1 MNHSYQGARAPRRV
15 LLSTVHRAVL
25 YASFAIFLGELVDSA
40 GRPLTVAEHH
50 ELWCDLIA
58 TETRLVLLAP
68 RDHGKTTLLLAYI
81 LWQFWR
87 HTHDPVGRPLATPA
101 GTYSAVLFSAT
112 RDQALVLMAKFREL
126 LVANSALFGEVGPSA
141 SREGQRQ
148 QIRWSRTD
156 VRLPG
161 GAELLIR
168 SYRGSSRG
176 LHPDL
181 LLLDDVLS
189 DQNSLSSYQRER
201 TLKYFVGTLMPMNPG
216 QLVIVGTAFHQDDLF
231 HRLRPGRA
239 TSRGDRAAAA
249 FTWRRYFALD
259 VDAHDA
265 LWPERHPYDE
275 LIDLRD
281 FDPVAFS
288 REYQNL
294 PRDDASSMFPFELT
308 QRAIDAGAG
317 LVFGPSYRPAPG
329 EFVVL
334 AVDIAISEAT
344 AADYTVILVVAFDPT
359 TKLRR
364 VLAARRVKGLDLASQ
379 VDLICDL
386 FKRYGATIGLVEDNG
401 FQRWLLEALWKRP
414 ETRHGMFGHT
424 TGLGKTDL
432 RDGVPRLKLELQA
445 GSWVMPSGDA
455 EARRFARTWQTELAA
470 FGVRDGRLAGVGE
483 HDDTVIASWLIELA
497 VRHVE
502 LHIAL
507 PPEVE
512 IITGEDVGIM
522 PVRISPDLDAADA
535 LFELQRFRLDP
546 DADDW

>member
-1 MNHSYQGARAPRRV
+1 MNESGQGTRPPRRV
-15 LLSTVHRAVL
+15 PLSAVHRALL
-25 YASFAIFLGELVDSA
+25 YASFAFFMGELLDPA
-40 GRPLTVAEHH
+40 GRPLTVAEHQ

-58 TETRLVLLAP
+58 MEPRLVLLAP

-87 HTHDPVGRPLATPA
+87 HGHDSSGRPLATPA
-101 GTYSAVLFSAT
+101 GTYSAALFSAT
-112 RDQALVLMAKFREL
+112 RDQGLVLMAKFREL
-126 LVANSALFGEVGPSA
+126 LVANGALFGEVGPSG

-148 QIRWSRTD
+148 QIRWSKTE
-156 VRLPG
+156 VRLPS

-168 SYRGSSRG
+168 AYRSSSRG

-181 LLLDDVLS
+181 LLLDDPLS

-216 QLVIVGTAFHQDDLF
+216 QLVVVGTAFHQDDLL

-239 TSRGDRAAAA
+239 TSSGKRAATAA

-259 VDAHDA
+259 VDAQDA

-275 LIDLRD
+275 LIALRD

-288 REYQNL
+288 REYQNE
-294 PRDDASSMFPFELT
+294 PRDDASSMFPLELT

-334 AVDIAISEAT
+334 AADIAISEA
-344 AADYTVILVVAFDPT
+344 AGADFTVIMVVAFDRT

-364 VLAARRVKGLDLASQ
+364 VLAARRVKGLDLGSQ

-386 FKRYGATIGLVEDNG
+386 FTRYGVAIGIVEDNG

-414 ETRHGMFGHT
+414 ETRHAIFGHT

-432 RDGVPRLKLELQA
+432 RDGVPRLKLELLA

-455 EARRFARTWQTELAA
+455 EALRFARTWQTELAA
-470 FGVRDGRLAGVGE
+470 FGIRDGRLEGVGE
-483 HDDTVIASWLIELA
+483 HDDTVISSWLIELA

-502 LHIAL
+502 LYFAL
-507 PPEVE
+507 PPEAE
-512 IITGEDVGIM
+512 IIRGEDVGIT
-522 PVRISPDLDAADA
+522 PVRISPDLDAVDA
-535 LFELQRFRLDP
+535 LFDMQRLRLGP
-546 DADDW
+546 DDW

>member
-1 MNHSYQGARAPRRV
+1 MNGSGHGTRPPRRV
-15 LLSTVHRAVL
+15 PLSAVHRALL
-25 YASFAIFLGELVDSA
+25 YASFVFFMGELLDPA
-40 GRPLTVAEHH
+40 GRPLTIAEHH

-58 TETRLVLLAP
+58 TERWLVLLAP
-68 RDHGKTTLLLAYI
+68 RDHGKTTLLLAYT
-81 LWQFWR
+81 LWRFWR
-87 HTHDPVGRPLATPA
+87 HSHDAAGRPLATPA
-101 GTYSAVLFSAT
+101 GTYTAALFSAT

-126 LVANSALFGEVGPSA
+126 LVANSALFGEVGPST

-148 QIRWSRTD
+148 QIRWSRTE
-156 VRLPG
+156 VRLPS

-168 SYRGSSRG
+168 AYRGSSRG

-181 LLLDDVLS
+181 LLLDDPLS
-189 DQNSLSSYQRER
+189 DQNSLSSHQRER

-216 QLVIVGTAFHQDDLF
+216 QLVVVGTAFHQDDLL

-239 TSRGDRAAAA
+239 TSRGNRAVTAA

-259 VDAHDA
+259 VDAQDA

-275 LIDLRD
+275 LIALRD

-288 REYQNL
+288 REYQNE
-294 PRDDASSMFPFELT
+294 PRDDAASMFPFELT

-317 LVFGPSYRPAPG
+317 LVFGPNYRPAPG
-329 EFVVL
+329 EVVVL
-334 AVDIAISEAT
+334 AADIAISEAT
-344 AADYTVILVVAFDPT
+344 AADFVVILVVAFDPT

-364 VLAARRVKGLDLASQ
+364 VLAARQVKGLDLGSQ

-386 FKRYGATIGLVEDNG
+386 FTRYGVAIGLVEDNG
-401 FQRWLLEALWKRP
+401 YQRWLLEALWKRP
-414 ETRHGMFGHT
+414 ETRHGIFGHT

-432 RDGVPRLKLELQA
+432 RDGIPRLKLELQA

-455 EARRFARTWQTELAA
+455 EALRFARTWQTELSA

-497 VRHVE
+497 IRQVE
-502 LHIAL
+502 LHLAL
-507 PPEVE
+507 PPEEE
-512 IITGEDVGIM
+512 IIRGEDVGIM

-535 LFELQRFRLDP
+535 LYELQRFRLDP
-546 DADDW
+546 DDW